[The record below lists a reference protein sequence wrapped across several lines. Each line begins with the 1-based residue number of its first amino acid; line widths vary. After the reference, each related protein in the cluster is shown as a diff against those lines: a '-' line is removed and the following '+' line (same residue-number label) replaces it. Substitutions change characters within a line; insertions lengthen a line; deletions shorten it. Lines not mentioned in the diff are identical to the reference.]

1 MAGMGKGRKNKI
13 SAESSPAKKMKTE
26 SVTLDESSL
35 QQILSF
41 VSDEKKLQAEID
53 RLEGQLT
60 DYQIRC
66 DYLQAE
72 RQTMM
77 VYIENAR
84 NLLLNE
90 RARSWHR
97 I

>member
-1 MAGMGKGRKNKI
+1 MAGRGKGYKNAE
-13 SAESSPAKKMKTE
+13 SAESSPAKKRKTE
-26 SVTLDESSL
+26 LDEKSV

-41 VSDEKKLQAEID
+41 VSNEKKLQDEID